1 MGCVPS
7 KSSVPLKEEHQ
18 RRSTRG
24 AYAPRTSDESSLHAT
39 RPVDVSS
46 SHRAVS
52 TRVMNGY
59 ASYLQAQRK
68 TRNTLDEVS
77 TERNSQKEQDRV
89 KESRLSWT
97 IPERRSSLG
106 VIRLGAQTNGDS
118 TIGAGKLG
126 ADTLDARKIGANT
139 GRRRIGQLISNPGL
153 SAVSPPTPRQD
164 EDDFGTRPVSPVSS
178 VGVEVDVVVEME
190 VLSGRI
196 V

>member
-7 KSSVPLKEEHQ
+7 KPSLPPNEKHQ

-24 AYAPRTSDESSLHAT
+24 AYAHRRSDESSLHAT
-39 RPVDVSS
+39 RPIDISS

-68 TRNTLDEVS
+68 THNTLDEVS
-77 TERNSQKEQDRV
+77 TERHPQEEQDRV

-97 IPERRSSLG
+97 IPERKSSLG
-106 VIRLGAQTNGDS
+106 VIRLEAQTNGDNTVGS
-118 TIGAGKLG
+118 GKPG
-126 ADTLDARKIGANT
+126 ADTLDARKVGANT
-139 GRRRIGQLISNPGL
+139 GRRQIGQPISNSGL
-153 SAVSPPTPRQD
+153 SAVSPPTRRQD

-178 VGVEVDVVVEME
+178 VGTTKWDRP
-190 VLSGRI
+190 GI
-196 V
+196 VHRV

>member
-7 KSSVPLKEEHQ
+7 KPSLPPNEKHQ

-24 AYAPRTSDESSLHAT
+24 AYAPRTSDESSLHAS
-39 RPVDVSS
+39 RPVDISS

-68 TRNTLDEVS
+68 THNTLDEVS
-77 TERNSQKEQDRV
+77 TERHPQEEQDRV

-106 VIRLGAQTNGDS
+106 VIRVREHANGGNAID
-118 TIGAGKLG
+118 AGKLG
-126 ADTLDARKIGANT
+126 ADTLVAGKAEAHT
-139 GRRRIGQLISNPGL
+139 GRRQIGQSISNPGL
-153 SAVSPPTPRQD
+153 SAVSPPRPKQNED
-164 EDDFGTRPVSPVSS
+164 EFSTRPVSPVSS
-178 VGVEVDVVVEME
+178 VGTMKWDRPGII
-190 VLSGRI
+190 GRG
-196 V
+196 